1 MISFLRLRTK
11 GLPTKPALHHFTRH
25 VTRTLAK
32 QKTEENDPGLYD
44 GYRSKKKE
52 SIKVLELRGVVSFS
66 AQPVKV
72 AVEISAEQDLKLAYI
87 YII

>member
-1 MISFLRLRTK
+1 MTDIAR
-11 GLPTKPALHHFTRH
+11 
-25 VTRTLAK
+25 
-32 QKTEENDPGLYD
+32 
-44 GYRSKKKE
+44 KKE

-72 AVEISAEQDLKLAYI
+72 AVEISAEQDLNLAYI